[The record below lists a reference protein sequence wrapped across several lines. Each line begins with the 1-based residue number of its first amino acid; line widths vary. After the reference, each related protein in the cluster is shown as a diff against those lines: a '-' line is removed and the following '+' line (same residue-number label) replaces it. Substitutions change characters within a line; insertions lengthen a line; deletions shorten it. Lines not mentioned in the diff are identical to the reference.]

1 MERPRDFLTRLQDR
15 VKRFSN
21 RIVVVPNGQSASI
34 VVFGAIDDEASRLID
49 TSVRDLLETGVKEL
63 RVDLGNSDRIE
74 PAGAARFRLTL
85 AAATDRGGKAVF
97 VALSETIARQLR
109 RAGIVG
115 HFELD
120 EPFAS

>member
-1 MERPRDFLTRLQDR
+1 VHGRIR
-15 VKRFSN
+15 RFSS
-21 RIVVVPNGQSASI
+21 RIVVVPYEDAASLL
-34 VVFGAIDDEASRLID
+34 VFGPIDDDASRLID
-49 TSVRDLLETGVKEL
+49 TSVRDLLKAGVKEI

-74 PAGAARFRLTL
+74 PGGAARFRNTL
-85 AAATDRGGKAVF
+85 AVATERGGKAVF

-115 HFELD
+115 HVKLD

>member
-15 VKRFSN
+15 VKRFSS

-34 VVFGAIDDEASRLID
+34 LVFGAIDDDASQLID
-49 TSVRDLLETGVKEL
+49 TSVRDLLKAGVKEV
-63 RVDLGNSDRIE
+63 RVDLANSDRIE

-85 AAATDRGGKAVF
+85 AAAEDRGARAVF

-109 RAGIVG
+109 RAGIIG
-115 HFELD
+115 HIEL
-120 EPFAS
+120 EGPFAS